1 METKLA
7 TIICGDVIG
16 YSSQMQQDELATL
29 AKLDKCRSIIDPLIS
44 KYRGRLFNTG
54 GDSIFVEFASAVD
67 AVKFSIN
74 MQDDMYKLNNG
85 MHWRIGIHIGEVWIY
100 GTNLMGDAVNLAAR
114 CESLADYGGVTMTQS
129 VYDLVKG
136 KIKEYQYISRG
147 KQQFKNVDSMEI
159 WSVVLSY
166 AKANP
171 HLNKLPK
178 IENST
183 AVKSHKELI
192 AAVVNDQAARN
203 KTLADAQNFKRNN
216 NFNAAT
222 RILMWRISKH
232 DNQAIDELVDMF
244 QKNLIT
250 PELKPYTLAVF
261 SEFCQ
266 NINSETAIKIAD
278 VVLEDSHSLS
288 IKLLQQ
294 AAKVNEEASYKLAM
308 LIFNNSNSSAS
319 EINSVIVDLQ
329 ESAMKRKTPAMLSLG
344 KYYLKLQDNKNAFRW
359 LYAARAEHNAEAQKL
374 LEQLNKNISKTDF
387 NNFKTDADALV
398 DQIKFM
404 DDNRMKQ

>member
-85 MHWRIGIHIGEVWIY
+85 MRWRIGIHIGEVWIY

-129 VYDLVKG
+129 VYDLVKS

-178 IENST
+178 IENNT
-183 AVKSHKELI
+183 TVKSHKELI

-203 KTLADAQNFKRNN
+203 KTLADAQNFKRNK

-232 DNQAIDELVDMF
+232 DSQAIDELVDMF

-278 VVLEDSHSLS
+278 VVLEDSQSLS

-308 LIFNNSNSSAS
+308 IIFNNSNSSAS

-359 LYAARAEHNAEAQKL
+359 LYAARAEHNAEAQRL

-404 DDNRMKQ
+404 DDNRMK

>member
-85 MHWRIGIHIGEVWIY
+85 MRWRIGIHIGEVWIY

-203 KTLADAQNFKRNN
+203 KTLADAQNFKRNK

-232 DNQAIDELVDMF
+232 DSQAIDELVDMF

-359 LYAARAEHNAEAQKL
+359 LYAARAEHNAEAQRL

>member
-29 AKLDKCRSIIDPLIS
+29 AKLDKCRSILDPLIS

-85 MHWRIGIHIGEVWIY
+85 MRWRIGIHIGEVWIY

-171 HLNKLPK
+171 YLNKLPK

-278 VVLEDSHSLS
+278 VVLEDSQSLS

-294 AAKVNEEASYKLAM
+294 AAKVNEEANYKLAM

-359 LYAARAEHNAEAQKL
+359 LYAARAEHNVEAQKL

>member
-29 AKLDKCRSIIDPLIS
+29 AKLDKCRSILDPLIS

-85 MHWRIGIHIGEVWIY
+85 MRWRIGIHIGEVWIY

-166 AKANP
+166 ATANP
-171 HLNKLPK
+171 YLNKLPK

-222 RILMWRISKH
+222 RILMWRISKY
-232 DNQAIDELVDMF
+232 DSQAIDELLDML

-278 VVLEDSHSLS
+278 VVLEDSQSLS

-308 LIFNNSNSSAS
+308 IIFNNSNSSAS

-359 LYAARAEHNAEAQKL
+359 LYAARAEHNVEAQKL

>member
-85 MHWRIGIHIGEVWIY
+85 MRWRIGIHIGEVWIY

-359 LYAARAEHNAEAQKL
+359 LYAARAEHNAEAQRL

>member
-85 MHWRIGIHIGEVWIY
+85 MRWRIGIHIGEVWIY

-203 KTLADAQNFKRNN
+203 KTLADAQNFKRNK

-232 DNQAIDELVDMF
+232 DSQAIDELVDMF

-278 VVLEDSHSLS
+278 VVLEDSQSLS

-308 LIFNNSNSSAS
+308 IIFNNSNSSAS

-359 LYAARAEHNAEAQKL
+359 LYAARAEHNAEAQRL